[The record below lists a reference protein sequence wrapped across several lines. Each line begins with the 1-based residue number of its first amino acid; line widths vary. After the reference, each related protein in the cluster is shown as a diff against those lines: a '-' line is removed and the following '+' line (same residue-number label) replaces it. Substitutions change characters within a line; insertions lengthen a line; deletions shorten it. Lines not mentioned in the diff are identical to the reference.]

1 MKIVPLQKIHF
12 TRIAQIYAEGMQTG
26 IATFETKIPNWEQ
39 WNKKMLPQCR
49 FVALKNDD
57 VVAWCSLNAVSQRK
71 VYRGV
76 AENTIYVAAE
86 SRGTGV
92 GKQLLEHLI
101 IESEK
106 AGFWT
111 LQASIFRQ
119 NKASIQLHNNCGFR
133 MVGIREKIAQRDG
146 VWHDNLLMERRSNS
160 DT

>member
-76 AENTIYVAAE
+76 AENTIYV
-86 SRGTGV
+86 R
-92 GKQLLEHLI
+92 L
-101 IESEK
+101 
-106 AGFWT
+106 
-111 LQASIFRQ
+111 
-119 NKASIQLHNNCGFR
+119 
-133 MVGIREKIAQRDG
+133 
-146 VWHDNLLMERRSNS
+146 NLAVQGLANS
-160 DT
+160 Y